1 MHKPDAA
8 NKQVAITVHLKD
20 CRKEPTACVWAQQD
34 EPEAPPAV
42 EEMTEPEAVAI
53 APEHKLEPSN
63 KQVAEVTAVPAA
75 VLAADPEPSGL
86 APAHYSA
93 AVVKA
98 PAKAAPAPV
107 AAKGKWWSTKPRC
120 VHSVTRG

>member
-1 MHKPDAA
+1 M
-8 NKQVAITVHLKD
+8 
-20 CRKEPTACVWAQQD
+20 WARQD

-42 EEMTEPEAVAI
+42 EEVTEPEAAAI
-53 APEHKLEPSN
+53 APEHKPEPSN

-93 AVVKA
+93 AEVKA
-98 PAKAAPAPV
+98 PAKAAPAPL

-120 VHSVTRG
+120 VHSFSRG